1 MPMAAVIHEQGSP
14 DVFRWEAIDVPA
26 PGKGEVRIRHTAIGV
41 NFADTYHRRGVAHP
55 WKVPPLPCV
64 LGFEAVGIVRDL
76 GPGVED
82 LKVGERVVY
91 GVPPLGSYSE
101 ERVYPADS
109 LIVVPDEIGDEILAA
124 CFMKGLTA
132 QYLIHRTYAVKP
144 GDFVLVH
151 AAAGG
156 MGLILCQ
163 WCKHLGAT
171 VIGTVST
178 REKAALASEN
188 GCNHPILYRNED
200 FVARTREITG
210 GEGVH
215 VVYESIGKDTL
226 QKSLDCLRPLGMCAA
241 YGHVSG
247 VPEPVDIIK
256 DLGARGSLFIT
267 RPAVM
272 HYMAKRE
279 DLLAA
284 ANDLFEM
291 LRSDRLNVTVNQC
304 YPLREVARAHAQ
316 IAAGNTTGSTI
327 LVVDR

>member
-1 MPMAAVIHEQGSP
+1 MPMAAVMHATGKP
-14 DVFRWEAIDVPA
+14 DVLRWEEVDVPA
-26 PGKGEVRIRHTAIGV
+26 PGRGEVRLRHTAIGV
-41 NFADTYHRRGVAHP
+41 NFADTYHRGGVDHP
-55 WKVPPLPCV
+55 WKIPPLPCV

-76 GPGVED
+76 GAGVENLNIGD
-82 LKVGERVVY
+82 RVVY

-101 ERVYPADS
+101 ERVYPADR
-109 LIVVPDEIGDEILAA
+109 LVVVPDGIDDETLAA

-132 QYLIHRTYAVKP
+132 HYLVHRTYAVKA

-163 WCKHLGAT
+163 WCKQLGAT

-178 REKAALASEN
+178 PEKAALASDN
-188 GCNHPILYRNED
+188 GCDHSILYRSED
-200 FVARTREITG
+200 FVARTRAITG

-241 YGHVSG
+241 YGHASG
-247 VPEPVDIIK
+247 APDPVDIIK

-284 ANDLFEM
+284 ADDLFEM
-291 LRSDRLNVTVNQC
+291 LRSHKLGITVNQR
-304 YPLREVARAHAQ
+304 YPLREVERAHAQ
-316 IAAGNTTGSTI
+316 IEAGQTTGSTI
-327 LVVDR
+327 LLVD

>member
-109 LIVVPDEIGDEILAA
+109 LIVVPDEIGDETLAA

-188 GCNHPILYRNED
+188 GCKHPILYRNED

-247 VPEPVDIIK
+247 VPEPVDIIN

-291 LRSDRLNVTVNQC
+291 LRSDRLSVTVNQC

>member
-1 MPMAAVIHEQGSP
+1 MPMAAVIHETGNP
-14 DVFRWEAIDVPA
+14 DVLLWEEVEIPP
-26 PGKGEVRIRHTAIGV
+26 PGHGEVRLRHTAIGV
-41 NFADTYHRRGVAHP
+41 NFADTYHRGGVDHP
-55 WKVPPLPCV
+55 WKIPPLPCV
-64 LGFEAVGIVRDL
+64 LGFEAVGIVCES
-76 GPGVED
+76 GSGVENFKLGD
-82 LKVGERVVY
+82 RVVY

-101 ERVYPADS
+101 ERIYPAHS
-109 LIVVPDEIGDEILAA
+109 LVAIPDGIDDETLAA
-124 CFMKGLTA
+124 CFMRGLTA
-132 QYLIHRTYAVKP
+132 QYLIHRTYAVRP
-144 GDFVLVH
+144 GDVVLVH

-178 REKAALASEN
+178 QEKAALASEN
-188 GCNHPILYRNED
+188 GCDYPILYRDED

-241 YGHVSG
+241 FGHASG
-247 VPEPVDIIK
+247 APDPVDVIR

-291 LRSDRLNVTVNQC
+291 LLSKKLNISVNQC
-304 YPLREVARAHAQ
+304 YPLRDVARAHAE
-316 IAAGNTTGSTI
+316 IEAGKTTGSTI
-327 LVVDR
+327 LLVDG